1 MNTHRLFVAV
11 NLPETIKNK
20 LADYQNNWPEL
31 PARWANPKS
40 LHITLLFLGNVVEQ
54 DIPTALEIVKNTA
67 QKYPPMDLRL
77 AKIYYGPPKK
87 IPPRMVWISIEKNET
102 LASLKKEIEQ
112 QMIDQNVHFQI
123 EDRGFNPHITFARLN
138 NFELRQMDPEEVPQI
153 DEDINFNFEAKTI
166 ELMESNVKRT
176 RAEYDILGSF
186 ELKEEGSEQ

>member
-11 NLPETIKNK
+11 NLPERIKNR

-31 PARWANPKS
+31 PAKWTKPDN

-54 DIPTALEIVKNTA
+54 DIPAALEIVKNTA
-67 QKYPPMDLRL
+67 QKHPPMDLKL

-112 QMIDQNVHFQI
+112 QLIDQNVHFQI

-138 NFELRQMDPEEVPQI
+138 NFELRQMEPEEVPQI
-153 DEDINFNFEAKTI
+153 DENINFNFEAKTI
-166 ELMESNVKRT
+166 ELMESHVKKSG
-176 RAEYDILGSF
+176 AEYDILGSF
-186 ELKEEGSEQ
+186 ELKEEGE